1 MSLTLKYRPMNF
13 DEVVN
18 QFHIV
23 DILKAQIK
31 WGQVNNNYLFFWP
44 RWTGKTTIARIL
56 SRAVNC
62 PNQKDG
68 NPCNECDVCKTML
81 KWQTLDFVEIDAAS
95 HTQVDNIRE
104 EIIDKASYP
113 PTVLKK
119 KVYIIDEVHMLSKSA
134 FNALL
139 KIMEE
144 PPAYLMFILATTEI
158 NKVPETII
166 SRCQVFNFKKLSND
180 DIINRL
186 KFIAN
191 QENIKYTDNWLKLI
205 ANVCDGAMRDA
216 NKYLDQIS
224 VLWEINEES
233 VSKFLGVAPDK
244 IIKDF
249 IELYKSWDLNEVFA
263 KLDEINKSWIDLT
276 NFAKEILLF
285 IDRNFVSDIDF
296 FVRLS
301 DVFKNIIIWIK
312 NYPLPLIIYKSEIY
326 KDLSWK
332 SFSSQP
338 EVKKT
343 ILKSEKKEALK
354 ESSPEIKSEDKTI
367 PVEDTKDKIV
377 ENKKE
382 ENKPLEKATN
392 VEIDLN
398 DLDKIMA
405 QVIEICDKPMITT
418 ALKNFVNLDNI
429 NNETAKLIVINKM
442 QHEILKKDENKNF
455 LSDLFSKVI
464 KKTVIIEMEYMSKE
478 DYLNSKL

>member
-13 DEVVN
+13 DDVVN
-18 QFHIV
+18 QSHIV

-31 WGQVNNNYLFFWP
+31 SSQANNNYLFFWP

-68 NPCNECDVCKTML
+68 NPCNECDSCKSML

-113 PTVLKK
+113 PTMLKK

-180 DIINRL
+180 DIIGRL
-186 KFIAN
+186 RFIAE

-224 VLWEINEES
+224 VLWEINEEI

-244 IIKDF
+244 MIKDF
-249 IELYKSWDLNEVFA
+249 IEIYKIWNINDVFWQ
-263 KLDEINKSWIDLT
+263 LDEINKSWVDLV
-276 NFAKEILLF
+276 NFTKEILLF
-285 IDRNFVSDIDF
+285 IDKNFVLDIPF

-332 SFSSQP
+332 PIEIQA
-338 EVKKT
+338 EIVKPVQK
-343 ILKSEKKEALK
+343 IEKKE
-354 ESSPEIKSEDKTI
+354 EINFQTNQVQKIQEVEANLVPIVEDKI
-367 PVEDTKDKIV
+367 IEI
-377 ENKKE
+377 ENTQ
-382 ENKPLEKATN
+382 L
-392 VEIDLN
+392 DLSN
-398 DLDKIMA
+398 LDEIMA
-405 QVIEICDKPMITT
+405 KIIEICDKPMIKT
-418 ALKNFVNLDNI
+418 ALKNFVNLDSI
-429 NNETAKLIVINKM
+429 NQKTVKLIVINKM
-442 QHEILKKDENKNF
+442 QHELLKKLENIDYLCN
-455 LSDLFSKVI
+455 LFVGVLGT
-464 KKTVIIEMEYMSKE
+464 TVVVELEYMSKE

>member
-18 QFHIV
+18 QSHIV

-31 WGQVNNNYLFFWP
+31 ASQANNNYLFFWP
-44 RWTGKTTIARIL
+44 RWTWKTSIARIL

-62 PNQKDG
+62 PNQTDG
-68 NPCNECDVCKTML
+68 NPCNECPACKAML

-113 PTVLKK
+113 PTALKK

-144 PPAYLMFILATTEI
+144 PPSYLMFVLATTEI

-166 SRCQVFNFKKLSND
+166 SRCQVFNFKKLSNT
-180 DIINRL
+180 DIIDRL
-186 KFIAN
+186 KFIA
-191 QENIKYTDNWLKLI
+191 EEEGIKYTENGLKLI

-224 VLWEINEES
+224 ILWEINEET

-244 IIKDF
+244 MIKDF
-249 IELYKSWDLNEVFA
+249 IDFYKSGEVNNVFD
-263 KLDEINKSWIDLT
+263 KLDEINKSWVDLT

-285 IDRNFVSDIDF
+285 IDKNFVSDIEF

-301 DVFKNIIIWIK
+301 DVFKNIIMWIK

-332 SFSSQP
+332 NFL
-338 EVKKT
+338 T
-343 ILKSEKKEALK
+343 KSEAQKPIPKIEKKMEV
-354 ESSPEIKSEDKTI
+354 I
-367 PVEDTKDKIV
+367 PQVTQVVEKPKVENNLATDVEDQV
-377 ENKKE
+377 APKE
-382 ENKPLEKATN
+382 TLQTN
-392 VEIDLN
+392 LSNLDEI
-398 DLDKIMA
+398 MSSA
-405 QVIEICDKPMITT
+405 IELCDKPMLKT
-418 ALKNFVNLDNI
+418 ALKNFVNLDSI
-429 NNETAKLIVINKM
+429 DQKTVKLIVINKM
-442 QHEILKKDENKNF
+442 QYELLKKSENNIY
-455 LSDLFSKVI
+455 LWELFSKVLNFE
-464 KKTVIIEMEYMSKE
+464 VILELEYMSKE